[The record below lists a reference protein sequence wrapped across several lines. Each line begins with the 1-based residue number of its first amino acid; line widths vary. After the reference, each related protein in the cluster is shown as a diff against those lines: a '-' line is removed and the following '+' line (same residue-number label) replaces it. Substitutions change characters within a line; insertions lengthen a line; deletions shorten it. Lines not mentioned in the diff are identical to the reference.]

1 MSQLIKS
8 TAIVSFF
15 TMFSRILGMIRDM
28 VLMSVFGTGG
38 MMDAFLVAFKLPNFL
53 RRLFAEGAFA
63 QAFVPVL
70 SEYQHRY
77 QQQDQ
82 QHHNQSGLQDVQLL
96 ISRMAGTL
104 LLILSGLTAVM
115 VIFAPWVIS
124 VFAVG
129 YLHEPSKFATAVE
142 LLQITFPYL
151 LFIAMTA
158 FASSILQSVGRFAV
172 PAFAPVI
179 LNVCMIIAAVW
190 VSPLLA
196 KPILA
201 VGYAV
206 AVAGLLQLL
215 IQLPQLHSHQ
225 LLVVPK
231 VSFSHPG
238 VRRILKLMLPALF
251 GVSVT
256 QINMLV
262 NTVLASTMVDG
273 SVSWLYT
280 AERMSELPLGLI
292 GVAIGTVILPSLSKS
307 IASDDHTQFGH
318 TLDWATRLTVLV
330 GMPASIALGMISN
343 VLMIALFEHGEFVRQ
358 DALMSGLALQ
368 CLSGGVLGFMLIKIF
383 APAFFAR
390 HDSRTPVKVGVI
402 SVIANV
408 LLSLFLAWL
417 FRQWQIAPHAGLGL
431 ANTLA
436 SFINAGLLYFYLHRQ
451 GIFRFG
457 ASWRRLLAIFAAANV
472 AMIVALAV
480 GINYF
485 PVAAHQSIRILTL
498 LGLCV
503 GGVVV
508 YGVAL
513 LLCGFKLNEL
523 KPHHTVH

>member
-1 MSQLIKS
+1 MSHKLVKS

-15 TMFSRILGMIRDM
+15 TMLSRILGMIRDM

-70 SEYQHRY
+70 SDYQH
-77 QQQDQ
+77 QA
-82 QHHNQSGLQDVQLL
+82 QHNDMTDSKKALLGIQIL
-96 ISRMAGTL
+96 ISRVAGTL
-104 LLILSGLTAVM
+104 LLILSGLTAVI
-115 VIFAPWVIS
+115 VIFAPAVIA

-129 YLHEPSKFATAVE
+129 YLHEPSKFTTAVE
-142 LLQITFPYL
+142 LLRITFPYL

-158 FASSILQSVGRFAV
+158 FASSILQSVGRFAL

-179 LNVCMIIAAVW
+179 LNVCMIVGAIW
-190 VSPLLA
+190 VAPLLA

-225 LLVVPK
+225 LLVMPK
-231 VSFSHPG
+231 VSFRHPG

-307 IASDDHTQFGH
+307 IASDDHQQFGH

-330 GMPASIALGMISN
+330 GVPASIALGMISN
-343 VLMIALFEHGEFVRQ
+343 VLMISQFEQAGIVERHNFENNLSVFEIAKDEHHDHLVCDQCGKIIEFHNEEIE
-358 DALMSGLALQ
+358 ALQ
-368 CLSGGVLGFMLIKIF
+368 EKVAKDFGF
-383 APAFFAR
+383 
-390 HDSRTPVKVGVI
+390 
-402 SVIANV
+402 
-408 LLSLFLAWL
+408 
-417 FRQWQIAPHAGLGL
+417 
-431 ANTLA
+431 TLA
-436 SFINAGLLYFYLHRQ
+436 GHSLVLY
-451 GIFRFG
+451 GICD
-457 ASWRRLLAIFAAANV
+457 NKDCQ
-472 AMIVALAV
+472 
-480 GINYF
+480 N
-485 PVAAHQSIRILTL
+485 SIKR
-498 LGLCV
+498 
-503 GGVVV
+503 
-508 YGVAL
+508 
-513 LLCGFKLNEL
+513 
-523 KPHHTVH
+523 